1 MEVAALQVDW
11 REWGKEAFEDARRR
25 EKPLLL
31 SISATWCHWCHVM
44 DEKTYSDPQVV
55 ERINRDFIPVR
66 VDADRRPDI
75 DRRYNMGGWPTT
87 AFLAPDGSLIAGAT
101 YLPPAE
107 MLRAMEAVLAGPGG
121 GGRWIR
127 RPPEKT
133 EIDPRAADEILAEI
147 LLAYDPAYGGF
158 GRSPKFPQPYV
169 LRFLLEEYVRS
180 SQDELREPLLKTL
193 REMAGGGMYD
203 QVEGGF
209 FRYSTTRDW
218 SIPHYE
224 KMLEDN
230 ALLLGV
236 YLDAYMA
243 TAEDRLLEVA
253 KDLCRF
259 LLGPLRD
266 EGQGV
271 FYGSQEAHQ
280 EYYLLDGGKR
290 AELGPPPVDRTVYV
304 NWNALACGSLIRAAD
319 VLDEPSLAEEAERTL
334 AFLLAEGTREDG
346 PAYHYYADGPHLP
359 GLLEDQTALA
369 GALMEAFQYTGRE
382 DYLQLAEGL
391 IAWACRELWDDEAG
405 CFRDTQESLLEP
417 VWPFME
423 NAGAALALLKLAA
436 LTGKEDYRKRAG
448 RILESLLPRWKDYG
462 YMAGELA
469 SALRL
474 YTEGSITVAVAGPE
488 MAELARIARREY
500 LPGKVVFP
508 GQRSDEDIALICVG
522 ELCLAPAKTKE
533 ELSQLLCRI
542 RKEPLRM

>member
-1 MEVAALQVDW
+1 MEVAALQVNW

-107 MLRAMEAVLAGPGG
+107 MLRAMEAVLAVPGG

-236 YLDAYMA
+236 YLDTYMA
-243 TAEDRLLEVA
+243 TARTILRLLRLMSVFA
-253 KDLCRF
+253 RS
-259 LLGPLRD
+259 PRD
-266 EGQGV
+266 EGRG
-271 FYGSQEAHQ
+271 FMEPG
-280 EYYLLDGGKR
+280 
-290 AELGPPPVDRTVYV
+290 GPPGNTTSSMGERRRQGAPHDRTVYV

-319 VLDEPSLAEEAERTL
+319 VWMSPAWLRRQSGPSPFSPRAPGSGPRTITTPMGPCPVFSKTKRLAR
-334 AFLLAEGTREDG
+334 
-346 PAYHYYADGPHLP
+346 ADGGLQYTGRRLP
-359 GLLEDQTALA
+359 PPGGESPRLA
-369 GALMEAFQYTGRE
+369 GALGR
-382 DYLQLAEGL
+382 
-391 IAWACRELWDDEAG
+391 
-405 CFRDTQESLLEP
+405 
-417 VWPFME
+417 
-423 NAGAALALLKLAA
+423 
-436 LTGKEDYRKRAG
+436 
-448 RILESLLPRWKDYG
+448 
-462 YMAGELA
+462 
-469 SALRL
+469 
-474 YTEGSITVAVAGPE
+474 
-488 MAELARIARREY
+488 
-500 LPGKVVFP
+500 
-508 GQRSDEDIALICVG
+508 
-522 ELCLAPAKTKE
+522 
-533 ELSQLLCRI
+533 
-542 RKEPLRM
+542 